1 MRPITLVLSA
11 FGPYAGETRLDFSLL
26 GEKGLYLI
34 AGDTGAGKTM
44 LFDAISFALYGE
56 PSGGNREPSMLR
68 CRFAAPETPTFVE
81 LTFRCRDQDYT
92 VRRNPEYRRPS
103 RRGGET
109 VQRAEAVLTYPDGNV
124 VTRTKE
130 VTGRVRDI
138 LGVDREQFAQ
148 VAMIAQGDFL
158 KLLLAP
164 TEQRIAIFR
173 QIFNTSRYQALQN
186 ALKDVAAAEGR
197 ACEEL
202 RAEMRQAV
210 QGASCGEDSPNAARL
225 SQAQEER
232 LPEEEI
238 EPLLGELIR
247 ADEERQARAQA
258 RMGELEREIAAR
270 NAEIAV
276 LLEAEK
282 VRAEF
287 AAAQQDLAEA
297 EPKRAAAEEALRL
310 ARQAQSSAGDWRRES
325 AALTA
330 LLPQFRQLAADRDAL
345 KAAET
350 ELETLRPLAQQR
362 AQKLAEREAYLENG
376 KKQLAELAGAG
387 AEWERALAQTNA
399 LTQADGQL
407 EALEKDLRTL
417 DELVQQEREAAQKY
431 LHERAAEREK
441 QDIFARM
448 NRAFLDEQ
456 AGVLAAALKEGEPCP
471 VCGARSHPH
480 PAALSGCAPT
490 EAELEA
496 ASAAA
501 DEART
506 RATRASEAAGRLK
519 GQREALQN
527 ALAQRSEALLSCG
540 DLSRAKE
547 ALATRMAEV
556 RAQLREAKRQEEA
569 AREREERRKKVSD
582 GIPVLEAQIA
592 AARDR
597 LLKERANLAA
607 QEAHAEALRGRIAA
621 ASAQLPYADEAAA
634 RARVEAL
641 NAQAEAAE
649 AALQKAQDE
658 QRSCAGQA
666 LRAQE
671 RVEVLRA
678 RLRPEREAALLAAQ
692 EQLARATEER
702 EAISAQIRSTAV
714 RLDRNCAARERFLR
728 GWETLRARE
737 KRYAQLRALSNT
749 ANGALS
755 GQEKIMLETYV
766 QMRCFDRILLRANQR
781 LLAMTGGRYE
791 LRRRAA
797 AGDNRSQS
805 GLELDVLDHCNGAPR
820 SVKTL
825 SGGESFLAS
834 LSLALGLS
842 EEIQASAGGV
852 RLDAMFIDEG
862 FGSLDEEALRQALRV
877 LSSLGEGDKLVGVIS
892 HVSELKQNIERQI
905 AVTRTPRG
913 DSTARVILP

>member
-1 MRPITLVLSA
+1 MRPIMLVLSA

-34 AGDTGAGKTM
+34 SGDTGAGKTM

-68 CRFAAPETPTFVE
+68 CRYAAPETPTFVE
-81 LTFRCRDQDYT
+81 LTFRCRGQDYT

-109 VQRAEAVLTYPDGNV
+109 VQRAEAVLTYPDGSV
-124 VTRTKE
+124 VTRTRE

-164 TEQRIAIFR
+164 TEQRMAIFR
-173 QIFNTSRYQALQN
+173 QIFNTGRYQALQV
-186 ALKDVAAAEGR
+186 ALKEAAAEEGR
-197 ACEEL
+197 ACEGL
-202 RAEMRQAV
+202 RAEMRRALED
-210 QGASCGEDSPNAARL
+210 ASCEQDAPAAGRL
-225 SQAQEER
+225 SLAREGR
-232 LPEEEI
+232 LPEEEA
-238 EPLLGELIR
+238 EALLGELIR
-247 ADEERQARAQA
+247 TREERQAQAQA

-287 AAAQQDLAEA
+287 EAAQKELADSK
-297 EPKRAAAEEALRL
+297 PRLAAAEEALRL

-330 LLPQFRQLAADRDAL
+330 LLPQFRQLASDQNAL

-350 ELETLRPLAQQR
+350 ALETLRPLAQQR

-376 KKQLAELAGAG
+376 KKQLAELSGAG
-387 AEWERALAQTNA
+387 AELERALAQTKA
-399 LTQADGQL
+399 LTQSDGQL
-407 EALEKDLRTL
+407 EALEKDLRAL
-417 DELVQQEREAAQKY
+417 DELARQEREAAQKY
-431 LHERAAEREK
+431 LNERAAEREK
-441 QDIFARM
+441 QEIFARM

-456 AGVLAAALKEGEPCP
+456 AGVLAATLRDGEPCP

-490 EAELEA
+490 EAELET

-556 RAQLREAKRQEEA
+556 RAQLQEAKRQEEV
-569 AREREERRKKVSD
+569 AREREERRRKVND

-597 LLKERANLAA
+597 LLRERADLAA
-607 QEAHAEALRGRIAA
+607 QEARAEALRGRIAA
-621 ASAQLPYADEAAA
+621 ASAQLPDSDEEAARE
-634 RARVEAL
+634 RAQDL
-641 NAQAEAAE
+641 NAKAEAAE

-666 LRAQE
+666 LKAQE

-678 RLRPEREAALLAAQ
+678 RLRPEREAALPEAQ
-692 EQLARATEER
+692 ERLAHAEEER
-702 EAISAQIRSTAV
+702 EALSAQTRSTAV
-714 RLDRNCAARERFLR
+714 QLDRNCAAREQFLR
-728 GWETLRARE
+728 SREALSARTE
-737 KRYAQLRALSNT
+737 RYIQLRALANT
-749 ANGALS
+749 ANGALPS
-755 GQEKIMLETYV
+755 QEKIMLETYV
-766 QMRCFDRILLRANQR
+766 QMRCFDRILARANQR
-781 LLAMTGGRYE
+781 LLAMSAGRYE

-805 GLELDVLDHCNGAPR
+805 GLELDVLDHFNGAPR

-852 RLDAMFIDEG
+852 RLDSMFIDEG

-892 HVSELKQNIERQI
+892 HVSELKQTIDRQI
-905 AVTRTPRG
+905 AVARTPRG

>member
-1 MRPITLVLSA
+1 MRPIMLVLSA

-34 AGDTGAGKTM
+34 SGDTGAGKTM

-68 CRFAAPETPTFVE
+68 CRYAAPETPTFVE
-81 LTFRCRDQDYT
+81 LTFRCRGQDYT

-109 VQRAEAVLTYPDGNV
+109 VQRAEAVLTYPDGSV
-124 VTRTKE
+124 VTRTRE

-164 TEQRIAIFR
+164 TEQRMAIFR
-173 QIFNTSRYQALQN
+173 QIFNTGRYQALQV
-186 ALKDVAAAEGR
+186 ALKEAAAEEGR
-197 ACEEL
+197 ACEGL
-202 RAEMRQAV
+202 RAEMRRALED
-210 QGASCGEDSPNAARL
+210 ASCEQDAPAAGRL
-225 SQAQEER
+225 SLAREGR
-232 LPEEEI
+232 LPEEEA
-238 EPLLGELIR
+238 EALLGELIR
-247 ADEERQARAQA
+247 TGEERQAQAQA

-287 AAAQQDLAEA
+287 EAAQKELADSK
-297 EPKRAAAEEALRL
+297 PRLAAAEEALRL

-330 LLPQFRQLAADRDAL
+330 LLPQFRQLASDQNAL

-350 ELETLRPLAQQR
+350 ALETLRPLAQQR

-376 KKQLAELAGAG
+376 KKQLAELSGAG
-387 AEWERALAQTNA
+387 AELERALAQTKA
-399 LTQADGQL
+399 LTQSDGQL
-407 EALEKDLRTL
+407 EALEKDLRAL
-417 DELVQQEREAAQKY
+417 DELARQEREAAQKY
-431 LHERAAEREK
+431 LNERAAEREK
-441 QDIFARM
+441 QEIFARM

-456 AGVLAAALKEGEPCP
+456 AGVLAATLRDGEPCP

-490 EAELEA
+490 EAELET

-556 RAQLREAKRQEEA
+556 RAQLQEAKRQEEV
-569 AREREERRKKVSD
+569 AREREERRRKVND

-597 LLKERANLAA
+597 LLRERADLAA
-607 QEAHAEALRGRIAA
+607 QEARAEALRGRIAA
-621 ASAQLPYADEAAA
+621 ASAQLPDSDEEAARE
-634 RARVEAL
+634 RAQDL
-641 NAQAEAAE
+641 NAKAEAAE

-666 LRAQE
+666 LKAQE

-678 RLRPEREAALLAAQ
+678 RLRPEREAALPEAQ
-692 EQLARATEER
+692 ERLAHAEEER
-702 EAISAQIRSTAV
+702 EALSAQTRSTAV
-714 RLDRNCAARERFLR
+714 QLDRNCAAREQFLR
-728 GWETLRARE
+728 SREALSARTE
-737 KRYAQLRALSNT
+737 RYIQLRALSNT
-749 ANGALS
+749 ANGALPS
-755 GQEKIMLETYV
+755 QEKIMLETYV
-766 QMRCFDRILLRANQR
+766 QMRCFDRILARANQR
-781 LLAMTGGRYE
+781 LLAMSAGRYE

-805 GLELDVLDHCNGAPR
+805 GLELDVLDHFNGAPR

-852 RLDAMFIDEG
+852 RLDSMFIDEG

-892 HVSELKQNIERQI
+892 HVSELKQTIDRQI
-905 AVTRTPRG
+905 AVARTPRG